1 MIKKFQKAQVE
12 RTGAVKVLRIL
23 IETAYRNGSRSM
35 IAGSNDDKDNNCM
48 SVKLFRL
55 LKISL

>member
-23 IETAYRNGSRSM
+23 IETAYRNGSCSM
-35 IAGSNDDKDNNCM
+35 FAGSNDDKDNNRM